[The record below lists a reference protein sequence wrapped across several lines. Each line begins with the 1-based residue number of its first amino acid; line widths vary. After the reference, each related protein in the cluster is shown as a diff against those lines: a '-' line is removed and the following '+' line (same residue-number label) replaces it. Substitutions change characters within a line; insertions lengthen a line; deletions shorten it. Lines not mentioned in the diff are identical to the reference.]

1 MTPSQMGSWLTG
13 VSFMKDN
20 SINEGGALETYLLTS
35 QVPHLLILSHCGLN
49 KLAGSTN
56 IQNIP

>member
-1 MTPSQMGSWLTG
+1 MGSWLTG

-49 KLAGSTN
+49 KLAGGTN